1 MYQGKYLANP
11 KTAKAPRQKAPKQ
24 RRRATLGTVIFY
36 ALYFIFI
43 GAAIFGIRYGL
54 TVVDDFLVRFEASQ
68 PDAKGQELFDSLF
81 ADPDWAELYV
91 MAGLEDTEFEG
102 KDAFAAYMEEKV
114 GGQKLEASMTSA
126 GLTGGQKYIIK
137 LGDEK
142 IATFSMQ
149 NHATGEL
156 EIPQWELSGIELFYT
171 RRADVTVNTMAG
183 RTVLLAGVPL
193 DGDYIVRTTASL
205 VENYLPE
212 GVTAPRTATYYAS
225 GFLTV
230 PEVLVLD
237 AEGQPVP
244 LVYDAETNTYSEE
257 AVTAGFAEIGDAERS
272 AMVDATKA
280 YCRYMI
286 GASGSSLRNYFNTS
300 SAIYKSITGNELWFR
315 GYTSYNF
322 TDATVTEYCPYN
334 DNLFSARIELTL
346 NVYRADGS
354 VKPFPI
360 NTTLF
365 MEKNSKGK
373 WIVNN
378 MTNVDVHEIRTMV
391 RLTLLVDGQ
400 IISDGLI
407 DAGLD
412 KLVLPQVTVPE
423 GMEFIGWFKETTDE
437 DGNVTLSRVF
447 APSESNTVTLP
458 SDYELEP
465 MVLQARF
472 QKQGA

>member
-1 MYQGKYLANP
+1 
-11 KTAKAPRQKAPKQ
+11 
-24 RRRATLGTVIFY
+24 
-36 ALYFIFI
+36 
-43 GAAIFGIRYGL
+43 
-54 TVVDDFLVRFEASQ
+54 
-68 PDAKGQELFDSLF
+68 
-81 ADPDWAELYV
+81 
-91 MAGLEDTEFEG
+91 
-102 KDAFAAYMEEKV
+102 MEEKV
-114 GGQKLEASMTSA
+114 GDQKLEASMTSA

-142 IATFSMQ
+142 VATFSMQ
-149 NHATGEL
+149 NLATGEL

-183 RTVLLAGVPL
+183 RTVLLNGVPL
-193 DGDYIVRTTASL
+193 GEGSIVRTSTSL

-212 GVTAPRTATYYAS
+212 GITAPRTATYYAS
-225 GFLTV
+225 GFLIV

-237 AEGQPVP
+237 SEGQAVP

-257 AVTAGFAEIGDAERS
+257 AVTAGFAQIGDTEKS
-272 AMVDATKA
+272 AVVDATKA

-300 SAIYKSITGNELWFR
+300 SAIYKSITGNELWFK
-315 GYTSYNF
+315 GYTRYDF
-322 TDATVTEYCPYN
+322 TEATVTEYCPYN
-334 DNLFSARIELTL
+334 DKLFSARIELTL

-354 VKPFPI
+354 VKTFPI

-365 MEKNSKGK
+365 LEKNSKGK
-373 WIVNN
+373 WLVNN

-400 IISDGLI
+400 IISDELI

-412 KLVLPQVTVPE
+412 KLVLPTVAVPE

-437 DGNVTLSRVF
+437 NGNVTLSRVF
-447 APSESNTVTLP
+447 APSENNTVILP